1 MHQDLKQHVMMR
13 VMMEH
18 IYSHYSLELN
28 SGEFWSFILLQKGG
42 IVLICSIY
50 HRTIDTTERTKCCI
64 YDDETQSHISKEVL
78 VD

>member
-28 SGEFWSFILLQKGG
+28 SEEFWSFILLKKGG
-42 IVLICSIY
+42 IVLICIEQE
-50 HRTIDTTERTKCCI
+50 IQLRTKCCI
-64 YDDETQSHISKEVL
+64 
-78 VD
+78 